1 MEITTS
7 SLISLAAMVAAIIG
21 SAAVAQFKINS
32 ISDQVKRLF
41 QCKSDMD
48 HRLDLIEQG
57 AGLVKHRL
65 DIVTNILS
73 PQKLEKD
80 SRELATLK
88 SEIDHLKKI
97 MAKNGHT

>member
-32 ISDQVKRLF
+32 ISEQVRRLF

-48 HRLDLIEQG
+48 NRLDSIEQSN
-57 AGLVKHRL
+57 GLFKHRL
-65 DIVTNILS
+65 DIVSSILS
-73 PQKLEKD
+73 PEKLEKD

-97 MAKNGHT
+97 MVKNGHT